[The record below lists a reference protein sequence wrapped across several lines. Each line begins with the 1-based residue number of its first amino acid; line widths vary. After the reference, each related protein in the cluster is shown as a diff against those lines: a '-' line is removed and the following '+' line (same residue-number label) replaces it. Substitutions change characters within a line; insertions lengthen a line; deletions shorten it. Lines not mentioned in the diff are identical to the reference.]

1 MNTST
6 YTLTTSEHL
15 ITASVVNSSSNN
27 ALRRKTHCRIS
38 YYDNDFARHKM
49 TWIAT
54 VFFIVLFGWQLF
66 RSFKNLSFSLR
77 YVISAWSKLC
87 KKKKHLLQLILARC
101 AMDVIL
107 SREKFVESS
116 MITGTLFVKKIETL
130 LICIKWLNSRCIVRG
145 DMIFLPC
152 YMYVN
157 HNTKVLSP
165 RSALLPRH
173 QWNLLSNE
181 TRVKRIRANVDN
193 GE

>member
-1 MNTST
+1 MNTWT

-15 ITASVVNSSSNN
+15 ITASVVNSTSNN

-49 TWIAT
+49 TWTAS
-54 VFFIVLFGWQLF
+54 VFFLFYWDD
-66 RSFKNLSFSLR
+66 SFSAVLKT
-77 YVISAWSKLC
+77 YFFLYDMLSPLEVNC
-87 KKKKHLLQLILARC
+87 VKKKAYPPTNTRAVRDGRHPLT
-101 AMDVIL
+101 
-107 SREKFVESS
+107 REVRGIKYDQRNV
-116 MITGTLFVKKIETL
+116 VCKKIETL
-130 LICIKWLNSRCIVRG
+130 LIFIKWLNSRGIVRG

-181 TRVKRIRANVDN
+181 TRVSRTRANVDN

>member
-1 MNTST
+1 MNC
-6 YTLTTSEHL
+6 
-15 ITASVVNSSSNN
+15 NG
-27 ALRRKTHCRIS
+27 
-38 YYDNDFARHKM
+38 
-49 TWIAT
+49 
-54 VFFIVLFGWQLF
+54 FFIVLLGWQLF
-66 RSFKNLSFSLR
+66 RSFENLFFSLR

-87 KKKKHLLQLILARC
+87 KKKAYPPTNTRAVRDGRHPLTREVRGIKHDHRNVVC
-101 AMDVIL
+101 
-107 SREKFVESS
+107 
-116 MITGTLFVKKIETL
+116 KKIETL

-181 TRVKRIRANVDN
+181 TRVRRIRANVDN
-193 GE
+193 VE